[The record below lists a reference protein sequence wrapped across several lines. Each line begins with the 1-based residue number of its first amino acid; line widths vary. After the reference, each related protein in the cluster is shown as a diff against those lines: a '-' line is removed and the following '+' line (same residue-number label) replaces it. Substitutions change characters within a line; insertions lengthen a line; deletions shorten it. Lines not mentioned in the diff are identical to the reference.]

1 MPRPLPASAAVPRF
15 RRASPDP
22 AASPADPA
30 RQGPLYEIISD
41 LLRRAI
47 GAGDIPEGSVLL
59 EGPVADIL
67 RSTRTPVRQALQ
79 ALEEQGLVSRF
90 DGRGYVA
97 GPAGV
102 EPRRVALDAAM
113 LGIADGAQGLRKTL
127 GWEAI
132 YERVEHDV
140 VTLSV
145 FDAWR
150 INELELA
157 RHFGVGRVVARDVLL
172 RLERLGLVEKDER
185 LRWAV
190 RTLDAD
196 RINHLYE
203 LRWLL
208 EPSALRSGGPAA
220 PAAELAAMADDLRRA
235 LKAYPRV
242 TPGALDGLEHALHV
256 ALLSR
261 CANPELLRSLEPT
274 RCVLTLSKHALGESA
289 PMPEDDPFM
298 GEHLAIVEA
307 VQARDMASAE
317 GLLRAHLEASCLKVI
332 QRVELVRTTS
342 AAPRLPYV
350 GTR

>member
-1 MPRPLPASAAVPRF
+1 MPAAVPPS
-15 RRASPDP
+15 RRPSPEP
-22 AASPADPA
+22 APPADPG
-30 RQGPLYEIISD
+30 RRGPLYEIVRD
-41 LLRRAI
+41 VLRRAI
-47 GAGDIPEGSVLL
+47 AAGDIPEGSVIL

-67 RSTRTPVRQALQ
+67 RSTRTPVRQALH
-79 ALEEQGLVSRF
+79 ALEEEGLVSRF
-90 DGRGYVA
+90 DGRGYLA

-102 EPRRVALDAAM
+102 EPRRIALDAAM
-113 LGIADGAQGLRKTL
+113 LGVGGDAQGLRKTL

-132 YERVEHDV
+132 YERVERDV

-196 RINHLYE
+196 RLNHLYE

-208 EPSALRSGGPAA
+208 EPSALRSGARAA
-220 PAAELAAMADDLRRA
+220 PAGEVAAMADDLRRA

-242 TPGALDGLEHALHV
+242 TAGALDKLEHDLHV
-256 ALLSR
+256 ALLAR

-274 RCVLTLSKHALGESA
+274 RCVLTLSKHALGASA
-289 PMPEDDPFM
+289 PMPEHDPFM

-317 GLLRAHLEASCLKVI
+317 ALLRAHLEASCLKVI
-332 QRVELVRTTS
+332 QRVALVRTAT
-342 AAPRLPYV
+342 APPRLPYV
-350 GTR
+350 GAR